1 MHNTPQFWPMRVRAL
16 LTNGPTNELLEGR
29 EKVVEGTDR
38 QGRKGEREQRGER
51 RWAADTTADG
61 KIDGTCMNE
70 RTADGRGQP
79 SA

>member
-38 QGRKGEREQRGER
+38 QGRERE
-51 RWAADTTADG
+51 
-61 KIDGTCMNE
+61 
-70 RTADGRGQP
+70 RTKRGRGDGQQIQRQMER
-79 SA
+79 

>member
-1 MHNTPQFWPMRVRAL
+1 MRVRAL

-38 QGRKGEREQRGER
+38 QGRERENKEGER
-51 RWAADTTADG
+51 RWAADTAADG

-70 RTADGRGQP
+70 RTAGGRPRTTNRPHEGRP
-79 SA
+79 IWG